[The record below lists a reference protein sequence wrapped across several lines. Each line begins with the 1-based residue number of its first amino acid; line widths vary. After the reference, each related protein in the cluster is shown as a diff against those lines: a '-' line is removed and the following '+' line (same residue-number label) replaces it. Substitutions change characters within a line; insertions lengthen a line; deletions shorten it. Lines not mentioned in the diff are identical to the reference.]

1 MPGPES
7 AELVLRDATDS
18 QNSEKLKESQHTLFY
33 LTLSLTK
40 KKNKKSSFIFE
51 NLFNDTG

>member
-40 KKNKKSSFIFE
+40 KKKSSFIFE